1 MSVKGQGEGTQ
12 TRDTGRQSQRWSER
26 KWDLLGQGGN
36 DKLGPGKRYSG
47 RQGLGDRRLSY
58 MRVVLPPVPF
68 FPELFSFLTSC
79 PRKKI
84 NLSRDTIC
92 PVFWG
97 KMQTPHL
104 ITFVV

>member
-1 MSVKGQGEGTQ
+1 VSVKGQGEGTQ
-12 TRDTGRQSQRWSER
+12 TLDTGRQRWSER

-79 PRKKI
+79 PQFV
-84 NLSRDTIC
+84 
-92 PVFWG
+92 PFFGG
-97 KMQTPHL
+97 KCKHL
-104 ITFVV
+104 I